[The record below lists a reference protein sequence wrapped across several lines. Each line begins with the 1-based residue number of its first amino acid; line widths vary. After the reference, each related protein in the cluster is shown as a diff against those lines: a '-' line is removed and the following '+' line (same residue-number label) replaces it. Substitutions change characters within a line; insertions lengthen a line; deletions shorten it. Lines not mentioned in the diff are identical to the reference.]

1 MDGAV
6 AGPAPYLR
14 RSTGG
19 ALRMDMAAEPSKRRN
34 LRTALV
40 LLTVAG
46 VFFLGI
52 MVKVALFGL

>member
-1 MDGAV
+1 
-6 AGPAPYLR
+6 
-14 RSTGG
+14 
-19 ALRMDMAAEPSKRRN
+19 MAAGSSKRRN

-40 LLTVAG
+40 LLTIAG